1 MDYKLVMII
10 LILVILIYLLLRLH
24 YLEELLK
31 HYHFKNDEGVCSL
44 SRTKNLLYLLMA
56 MITFLPNLINWIA
69 NGFEAIDI
77 VRLIPVVVFLWL
89 YYCGDDDE

>member
-31 HYHFKNDEGVCSL
+31 LYHFKNDEGVCSL
-44 SRTKNLLYLLMA
+44 SRTKNPLYLLMA
-56 MITFLPNLINWIA
+56 MITFLPNIINWIA
-69 NGFEAIDI
+69 NGFRGNRHCSPDSCGS
-77 VRLIPVVVFLWL
+77 LFMVVLLWR
-89 YYCGDDDE
+89 